1 MKIGITG
8 ASGFIGHSLV
18 PFLTTQGHTVI
29 PIERPRDW
37 DPEKKSINLD
47 KFEGLD
53 AVINLSGESIMG
65 LWTEA
70 KKARIL
76 KSRVDSTSFLSESL
90 SKLKNKPKVLINAS
104 AIGFYGD
111 RGDETLTEKS
121 TSGNNFLAEVCVKWE
136 NATKAATDAGI
147 RVVNLRTGLVL
158 SKKGGALK
166 SMLIPFKLGLGG
178 VIGSGNQY
186 WSYISL
192 DDLLAI
198 ILHALVT
205 PSIHGPLNAVA
216 PDPVTNETFTKTLGK
231 VLNRPTILPLPTFLV
246 KLLFGQMGNECF
258 LASERVEP
266 AVLFS
271 TNFSHQHDNLEDV
284 LRSILD

>member
-1 MKIGITG
+1 MKVGITG
-8 ASGFIGHSLV
+8 ASGFIGQSLI

-29 PIERPRDW
+29 PFERPRDW
-37 DPEKKSINLD
+37 DPEKKIINLE

-53 AVINLSGESIMG
+53 AVINLAGESIMG
-65 LWTEA
+65 LWSEA
-70 KKARIL
+70 KKSRIL
-76 KSRVDSTSFLSESL
+76 KSRVDSSAFLSESL
-90 SKLKNKPKVLINAS
+90 AKLKNKPKVLINAS

-121 TSGNNFLAEVCVKWE
+121 TAGNNFLSEVCVKWE
-136 NATKAATDAGI
+136 NATKAATDAEI

-192 DDLLAI
+192 DDHLAI

-231 VLNRPTILPLPTFLV
+231 VLNRPTVLPLPTFLV
-246 KLLFGQMGNECF
+246 NLIFGQMGKECF

-271 TNFSHQHDNLEDV
+271 TNFSHKHDNLEDA
-284 LRSILD
+284 LRTILD